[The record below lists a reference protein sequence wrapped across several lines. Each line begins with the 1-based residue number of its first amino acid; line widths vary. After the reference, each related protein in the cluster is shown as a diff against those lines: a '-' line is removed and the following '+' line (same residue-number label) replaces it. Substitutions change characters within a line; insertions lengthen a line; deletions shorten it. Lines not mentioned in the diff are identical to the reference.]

1 MKKVKG
7 GKTIGEKLK
16 CSPVKCEVA
25 SVILWSRDLK
35 KSVDL
40 YSKLLGLPI
49 EEKDNFRTLHI
60 FRLSNGLEIMI
71 DSNGMNK
78 IPVPQSASPLFFMP
92 ADDIDKA
99 ADYVHDLGFEIIY
112 GGIHRNHAVSF
123 FNMRDEDF
131 NVITICQKHK

>member
-1 MKKVKG
+1 MKK
-7 GKTIGEKLK
+7 LK
-16 CSPVKCEVA
+16 SPVKSEVS

-49 EEKDNFRTLHI
+49 EEKDNFGTIHI
-60 FRLSNGLEIMI
+60 FRLKNGVEIMI
-71 DSNGMNK
+71 DSNGMDN
-78 IPVPQSASPLFFMP
+78 IPVPQSAPPLFFMP
-92 ADDIDKA
+92 SDDIDQA
-99 ADYVHDLGFEIIY
+99 AEYVQDLGFEIIY

-123 FNMRDEDF
+123 FNMRDVDF

>member
-1 MKKVKG
+1 MV
-7 GKTIGEKLK
+7 EKLK
-16 CSPVKCEVA
+16 SSPVRCEVS
-25 SVILWSRDLK
+25 SVILWCRDIK

-49 EEKDNFRTLHI
+49 DEKDNFGTLHT
-60 FRLSNGLEIMI
+60 FRLPNGLEIMI
-71 DSNGMNK
+71 DSNGMDK
-78 IPVPQSASPLFFMP
+78 IPVPQSAPPLFFMP

-99 ADYVHDLGFEIIY
+99 AEYVQELGFDIIY

-131 NVITICQKHK
+131 NVITICQRHE